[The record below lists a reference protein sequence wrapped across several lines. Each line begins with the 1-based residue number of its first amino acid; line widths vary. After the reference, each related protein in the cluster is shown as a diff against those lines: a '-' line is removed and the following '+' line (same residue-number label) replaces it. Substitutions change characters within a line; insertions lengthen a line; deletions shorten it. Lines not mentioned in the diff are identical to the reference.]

1 MREKGQLSFCL
12 MVQDGLMLD
21 MVMADVFTLMA
32 QYMRGGGTMESYL
45 EQEHTIGLMVLHT
58 WGPGAAER

>member
-21 MVMADVFTLMA
+21 MVMADVFTRMA
-32 QYMRGGGTMESYL
+32 LSMRGGGTMESLL
-45 EQEHTIGLMVLHT
+45 EQEHITGPMVLHT
-58 WGPGAAER
+58 WAPGAREN

>member
-1 MREKGQLSFCL
+1 MRERGQLSFCL
-12 MVQDGLMLD
+12 MVLDGLMLD
-21 MVMADVFTLMA
+21 TVMADVFTLMA

-45 EQEHTIGLMVLHT
+45 EQEHTIGLMVLNT